1 MENTSKIRVLVLDE
15 NPVLV
20 DGLSFLIN
28 STRQLT
34 ALALTQRDVNLA
46 DAVRRLSP
54 QVIVADPGFLDRFL
68 RDCDMELK
76 DLKSLARVIAYCDAR
91 DTLPGETYIAKG
103 YSGVVTKTVASPRL
117 LRAIKSINAGD
128 VVIDESVLALS
139 ESTKLANT
147 PIDID
152 QRKLSTQEE
161 LVLRYVALGKAM
173 KEIAAD
179 IQLSTKT
186 VETYKYRAIKK
197 LSLRTRSD
205 IVNYAISVGWL
216 QH

>member
-28 STRQLT
+28 STRQLE
-34 ALALTQRDVNLA
+34 ALALTQRDANLA
-46 DAVRRLSP
+46 EAIKRLAP
-54 QVIVADPGFLDRFL
+54 QVIVADPGFLDRSL
-68 RDCDMELK
+68 RDCEM
-76 DLKSLARVIAYCDAR
+76 DLKELRILARLIAYCDIR
-91 DTLPGETYIAKG
+91 DTLPGETYIARG
-103 YSGVVTKTVASPRL
+103 YSGVVTKTVASPKL
-117 LRAIKSINAGD
+117 LRAIKSIHAGD
-128 VVIDESVLALS
+128 IVIDESVIALS
-139 ESTKLANT
+139 DNGNGNNT
-147 PIDID
+147 TQEPE
-152 QRKLSTQEE
+152 QGKLSTQEE

-186 VETYKYRAIKK
+186 VETYKYRATKK

-216 QH
+216 QY

>member
-28 STRQLT
+28 STRQLK
-34 ALALTQRDVNLA
+34 ALALTQRDINLA
-46 DAVRRLSP
+46 EAIKRLVP
-54 QVIVADPGFLDRFL
+54 HVIVADPGFLDQAL
-68 RDCDMELK
+68 NDGEM
-76 DLKSLARVIAYCDAR
+76 DLKELQAMTRIIAYCHAR

-103 YSGVVTKTVASPRL
+103 YSGVVTKTVASPKL
-117 LRAIKSINAGD
+117 LRAIKSIHAGD
-128 VVIDESVLALS
+128 IVIDESVIALS
-139 ESTKLANT
+139 ESGNPNNA
-147 PIDID
+147 ISESE
-152 QRKLSTQEE
+152 QGKLSTQEE

-186 VETYKYRAIKK
+186 VETYKYRATKK

-216 QH
+216 QY

>member
-28 STRQLT
+28 STRQLK
-34 ALALTQRDVNLA
+34 ALALTQRDVNLTEA
-46 DAVRRLSP
+46 IKRLAP
-54 QVIVADPGFLDRFL
+54 QVIVADPGYLDRSL
-68 RDCDMELK
+68 RDCEMELK
-76 DLKSLARVIAYCDAR
+76 ELRTMARIIAYCDAR

-103 YSGVVTKTVASPRL
+103 YSGVVTKTVASPKL

-128 VVIDESVLALS
+128 IVIDESVLALS
-139 ESTKLANT
+139 ENANNSI
-147 PIDID
+147 IDLE
-152 QRKLSTQEE
+152 QNKLSNQEE

>member
-1 MENTSKIRVLVLDE
+1 
-15 NPVLV
+15 
-20 DGLSFLIN
+20 
-28 STRQLT
+28 
-34 ALALTQRDVNLA
+34 VNLTEA
-46 DAVRRLSP
+46 IKRLAP
-54 QVIVADPGFLDRFL
+54 QVIVADPGYLDRSL
-68 RDCDMELK
+68 RDCEMELK
-76 DLKSLARVIAYCDAR
+76 ELRTMARIIAYCDAR

-103 YSGVVTKTVASPRL
+103 YSGVVTKTVASPKL

-128 VVIDESVLALS
+128 IVIDESVLALS
-139 ESTKLANT
+139 ENANNSI
-147 PIDID
+147 IDLE
-152 QRKLSTQEE
+152 QNKLSNQEE